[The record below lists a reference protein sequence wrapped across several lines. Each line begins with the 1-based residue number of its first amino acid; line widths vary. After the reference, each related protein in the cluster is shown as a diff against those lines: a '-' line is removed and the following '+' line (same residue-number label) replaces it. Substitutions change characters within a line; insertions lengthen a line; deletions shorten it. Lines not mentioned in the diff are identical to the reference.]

1 MHSVP
6 DHQRDHRA
14 CPAAKH
20 DLDVWRAPSF
30 SQESFRCQTRPTP
43 RQLNQRQAQFISCRW
58 TSRVASSRRWQKYDD
73 SERNGPKAQRS
84 KCRSPKIPSQA
95 PAFISIASW
104 TSLLTLR
111 NLLKGRIV
119 YIPIRRPSR
128 RKSSGIIP
136 LSCVCESLFSA
147 NTYFSVYT
155 FSATYVTAR
164 QSPSNHTLQIP

>member
-1 MHSVP
+1 MQFRQAERASPSRPSRPPTLLVAFSPESRSNQKNRPNEGPRCPRSHQMHSVP

-43 RQLNQRQAQFISCRW
+43 RQLDQRRAQFISSRS
-58 TSRVASSRRWQKYDD
+58 TSRVASLRRWQKYDD

-104 TSLLTLR
+104 TSLLTR
-111 NLLKGRIV
+111 
-119 YIPIRRPSR
+119 
-128 RKSSGIIP
+128 
-136 LSCVCESLFSA
+136 A
-147 NTYFSVYT
+147 
-155 FSATYVTAR
+155 
-164 QSPSNHTLQIP
+164 